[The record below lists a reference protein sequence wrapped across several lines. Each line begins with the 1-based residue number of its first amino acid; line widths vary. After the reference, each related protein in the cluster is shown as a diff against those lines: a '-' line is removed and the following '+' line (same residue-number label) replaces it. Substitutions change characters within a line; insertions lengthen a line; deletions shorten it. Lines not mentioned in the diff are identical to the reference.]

1 MIICKGILWSKYSI
15 AIILMELYQKQRT
28 FPVITPAILDT
39 AEMNAAIKDIL
50 LKQVVAL
57 LMQTGSVEYIV
68 MINDTKFLDLQ
79 TLASPPNF
87 SIFTQHHEKYS
98 STAQPQSRYDR
109 IGGNMV

>member
-1 MIICKGILWSKYSI
+1 
-15 AIILMELYQKQRT
+15 MELYHKQRT
-28 FPVITPAILDT
+28 FPVFTRAILNA
-39 AEMNAAIKDIL
+39 AEMNEVIKDIL

-87 SIFTQHHEKYS
+87 SIFTQHYGKYNS
-98 STAQPQSRYDR
+98 MSQSQSRYDR
-109 IGGNMV
+109 IEGC